1 VSAEQTVSIIDDDA
15 AVRDSLKVLL
25 ESNGYEVEDYES
37 AEAFLEER
45 PSRAVG
51 CLLLD
56 VRMPGMDGLSLQEM
70 LTARRES
77 PPIILITGHG
87 DIAMAVRAMKAG
99 AVDFLEKPFNHGDL
113 LAAVR
118 RALESKNGNDRR
130 NDDYAAEA
138 IARLESLTARE
149 MDVVRHLLA
158 GRANKQIAYE
168 LGISPR
174 TVEIYRARAM
184 QKTEVGSLAELV
196 RLALAAEIPC
206 C

>member
-1 VSAEQTVSIIDDDA
+1 MSAEQTVSIIDDDA

-25 ESNGYEVEDYES
+25 ESNGYEVDDYES
-37 AEAFLEER
+37 AEAYLEER
-45 PSRAVG
+45 RSRDVG

-99 AVDFLEKPFNHGDL
+99 ASDFLEKPFNHEYL

-118 RALESKNGNDRR
+118 HALESKTGADRR
-130 NDDYAAEA
+130 NDEYAAEA
-138 IARLESLTARE
+138 IARLEGLTARE

-196 RLALAAEIPC
+196 RLGLAAEIPC

>member
-1 VSAEQTVSIIDDDA
+1 VPAEQTVSIIDDDA
-15 AVRDSLKVLL
+15 GVRDSLKVLL
-25 ESNGYEVEDYES
+25 ESNGYEVDDYES

-45 PSRAVG
+45 QPRDVG

-99 AVDFLEKPFNHGDL
+99 AVDFLEKPFNHEDL

-118 RALESKNGNDRR
+118 RALESKNSGGRR
-130 NDDYAAEA
+130 NDDYALEA
-138 IARLESLTARE
+138 VVRLESLTARE

>member
-1 VSAEQTVSIIDDDA
+1 
-15 AVRDSLKVLL
+15 
-25 ESNGYEVEDYES
+25 
-37 AEAFLEER
+37 
-45 PSRAVG
+45 
-51 CLLLD
+51 
-56 VRMPGMDGLSLQEM
+56 
-70 LTARRES
+70 
-77 PPIILITGHG
+77 
-87 DIAMAVRAMKAG
+87 MKAG
-99 AVDFLEKPFNHGDL
+99 AVDFLEKPFNHEDL

-118 RALESKNGNDRR
+118 RALESKNSGGRR
-130 NDDYAAEA
+130 NDDYALEA
-138 IARLESLTARE
+138 VVRLESLTARE

>member
-15 AVRDSLKVLL
+15 GVRDSLKVLL
-25 ESNGYEVEDYES
+25 ESNGYEVDDYES

-45 PSRAVG
+45 QPRDVG

-99 AVDFLEKPFNHGDL
+99 AVDFLEKPFNHEDL

-118 RALESKNGNDRR
+118 RALESKNSGGRR
-130 NDDYAAEA
+130 NDDYALEA
-138 IARLESLTARE
+138 VVRLESLTARE